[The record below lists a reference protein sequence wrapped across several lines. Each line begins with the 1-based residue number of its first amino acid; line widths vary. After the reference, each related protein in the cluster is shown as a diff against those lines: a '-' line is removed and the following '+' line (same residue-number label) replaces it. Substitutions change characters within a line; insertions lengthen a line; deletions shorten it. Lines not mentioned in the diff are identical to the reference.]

1 MHMCKRLY
9 CLYTSLPVEIII
21 DLPIG
26 FPINNMISLSLYR
39 YKPLELRSDP
49 VNSLSFFDAEN
60 PT

>member
-1 MHMCKRLY
+1 MCKRLY
-9 CLYTSLPVEIII
+9 CLYTSLLVEIII